1 MQQTRTP
8 HSPPPSAPTSRVL
21 QRLVRGNAGYRAV
34 SSVARLRSTRALPA
48 RRRSVRSRSDRGYR
62 RSGPRHTVFVSEDPT
77 GEHLDVYDTRQ
88 GWWNPDHGALEIPD
102 GWDLLVRGDT
112 FVTRRVKA
120 AGTYWLAWSPRS
132 RNRPHRTAIGLMAP
146 KSTVDEARAAAEAIA
161 E

>member
-1 MQQTRTP
+1 M
-8 HSPPPSAPTSRVL
+8 
-21 QRLVRGNAGYRAV
+21 
-34 SSVARLRSTRALPA
+34 
-48 RRRSVRSRSDRGYR
+48 
-62 RSGPRHTVFVSEDPT
+62 SEDPT